1 MAVTLDI
8 LPTHDAQ
15 FFVSLAG
22 AFFLFSRKR
31 LSFSNERGTRITHQ
45 KLEGGI
51 ISYVN
56 RVSIMASSAAACR
69 YAAAPHNVSFDE
81 FLYCVEIAYDEKKN
95 SSNHGNVIFK
105 EKCSSFI

>member
-1 MAVTLDI
+1 MRVAR
-8 LPTHDAQ
+8 A
-15 FFVSLAG
+15 
-22 AFFLFSRKR
+22 
-31 LSFSNERGTRITHQ
+31 RITHQ

-81 FLYCVEIAYDEKKN
+81 FLYCVEFAYDEKKTRQ
-95 SSNHGNVIFK
+95 IMAM
-105 EKCSSFI
+105 